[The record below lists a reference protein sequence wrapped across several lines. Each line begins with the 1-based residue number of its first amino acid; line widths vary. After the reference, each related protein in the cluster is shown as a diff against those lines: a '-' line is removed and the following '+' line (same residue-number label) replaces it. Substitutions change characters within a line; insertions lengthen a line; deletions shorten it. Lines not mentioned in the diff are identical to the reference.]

1 MTSWCNTSC
10 YRLTCLQVRHKAL
23 SLGEVLDGDRM
34 AESLYNIRFKENTER
49 QTLCKLTLSEKEV
62 EMRILFTNVWDLIL
76 LVCTFIVCLFV
87 PLELEI
93 INKMNCLHI

>member
-1 MTSWCNTSC
+1 M
-10 YRLTCLQVRHKAL
+10 CLQVHHKAL

-62 EMRILFTNVWDLIL
+62 AMQSYSENL
-76 LVCTFIVCLFV
+76 
-87 PLELEI
+87 
-93 INKMNCLHI
+93 